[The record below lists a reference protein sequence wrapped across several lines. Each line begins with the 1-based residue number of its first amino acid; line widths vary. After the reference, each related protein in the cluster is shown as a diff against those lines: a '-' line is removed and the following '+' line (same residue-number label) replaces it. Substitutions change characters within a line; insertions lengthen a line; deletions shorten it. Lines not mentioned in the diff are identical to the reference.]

1 MEEALFQKILVANR
15 GEIAIRVMRACRE
28 LGIKTVA
35 VYSDADKK
43 ALFAMYADEAAHV
56 GAAPASQSYLNMEKI
71 IEIAKQT
78 GCDAIHPGYGF
89 LSENSKFSRRC
100 KEEGIT
106 FIGPSADVIDQ
117 LGSKIESRKIAKKAD
132 IPTVPGTEGA
142 VKELEEAI
150 EIGRQIG
157 YPALIKASAG
167 GGGIGMRV
175 VNSEEEFKD
184 ALETT
189 MRLAGSAFGD
199 PSVFIEKYILNPRH
213 IEIQIL
219 ADNYDNV
226 IYLGDRECSIQRR
239 HQKLIEEAPSPIMT
253 PELRKEMGEAA
264 VRAAKAVGYSNAG
277 TVEFIY
283 SEGKYYFLEVNTR
296 LQVEH
301 GITELITGV
310 DLVKEQIRVAAGK
323 KLTMTQEDVSIRGHA
338 IECRIN
344 AEDPLNDFA
353 PSPGKIRRY
362 RSSGGPGI
370 RVDSGVH
377 TGYTISPFY
386 DSMISKLCAYG
397 STRDEA
403 IARMERALY
412 EYVVIG
418 VTTNIPFHKAVMENA
433 EFRKGNLSTRFIE
446 DNHIVD
452 AVNKI
457 LKRDSEKG
465 ATLASALDNEE
476 VVVAA
481 ITAAVGSYISN
492 IAEIENKKKG
502 KKK

>member
-1 MEEALFQKILVANR
+1 MFQKILVANR

-28 LGIKTVA
+28 MDIKTVA
-35 VYSDADKK
+35 VYSDADNK
-43 ALFAMYADEAAHV
+43 ALFAMYADEAAYV
-56 GAAPASQSYLNMEKI
+56 GKAPASQSYLNIEKI
-71 IEIAKQT
+71 IEVAKQT
-78 GCDAIHPGYGF
+78 GCDAVHPGYGF
-89 LSENSKFSRRC
+89 LSENSKFARRC
-100 KEEGIT
+100 AEEGIV
-106 FIGPSADVIDQ
+106 FIGPSADVIDK
-117 LGSKIESRKIAKKAD
+117 LGSKIESRKIAKAAN
-132 IPTVPGTEGA
+132 IPTVPGTEDA
-142 VKELEEAI
+142 VQDLDEAI
-150 EIGRQIG
+150 AIGKEIG

-175 VNSEEEFKD
+175 VNSESEFKE
-184 ALETT
+184 ALEST
-189 MRLAGSAFGD
+189 MRMAGSAFGD
-199 PSVFIEKYILNPRH
+199 SSVFIEKYILNPRH
-213 IEIQIL
+213 IEIQIM
-219 ADNYDNV
+219 ADKFGNV

-264 VRAAKAVGYSNAG
+264 IRAAKAVGYSNAG

-283 SEGKYYFLEVNTR
+283 SDGKYYFLEVNTR

-310 DLVKEQIRVAAGK
+310 DLVKAQIRVAAGMELGMK
-323 KLTMTQEDVSIRGHA
+323 QEDVSIRGHA

-377 TGYTISPFY
+377 TGYTISPYY

-397 STRDEA
+397 ADRDEA
-403 IARMERALY
+403 IARMKRALY

-418 VTTNIPFHKAVMENA
+418 VTTNIPFHKAVMENE
-433 EFRKGNLSTRFIE
+433 EFRKGNLSTKFID
-446 DNHIVD
+446 DNNIVD
-452 AVNKI
+452 AVHDI
-457 LKRDSEKG
+457 LKRDSAKG

-481 ITAAVGSYISN
+481 ITAAVGSYIAN

-502 KKK
+502 KKKK

>member
-1 MEEALFQKILVANR
+1 MFQKILVANR

-28 LGIKTVA
+28 MDIKTVA
-35 VYSDADKK
+35 VYSDADNK
-43 ALFAMYADEAAHV
+43 ALFAMYADEAAYV
-56 GAAPASQSYLNMEKI
+56 GPAPASQSYLNMEKI
-71 IEIAKQT
+71 IEVAKQT
-78 GCDAIHPGYGF
+78 GCDAVHPGYGF
-89 LSENSKFSRRC
+89 LSENSKFARRC
-100 KEEGIT
+100 AEEGIT
-106 FIGPSADVIDQ
+106 FIGPSADVIDK
-117 LGSKIESRKIAKKAD
+117 LGSKIESRKIAKAAN
-132 IPTVPGTEGA
+132 IPTVPGTEDA
-142 VKELEEAI
+142 VKDADEAI
-150 EIGRQIG
+150 LVAKDIG
-157 YPALIKASAG
+157 YPVLIKASAG

-213 IEIQIL
+213 IEIQIM
-219 ADNYDNV
+219 ADKFGNV

-264 VRAAKAVGYSNAG
+264 IRAAKAVGYSNAG
-277 TVEFIY
+277 TVEFIF
-283 SEGKYYFLEVNTR
+283 SNGKFYFLEVNTR

-310 DLVKEQIRVAAGK
+310 DLVKAQIRVAAGFE
-323 KLTMTQEDVSIRGHA
+323 LGMTQEDVSIRGHA

-377 TGYTISPFY
+377 TGYTISPYY

-397 STRDEA
+397 EDRDEA
-403 IARMERALY
+403 IARMKRALY

-418 VTTNIPFHKAVMENA
+418 VTTNIPFHKAVMENE
-433 EFRKGNLSTRFIE
+433 EFKKGNLSTRFID
-446 DNHIVD
+446 DNNIVPAIRD
-452 AVNKI
+452 I
-457 LKRDSEKG
+457 LERDSEKG

-476 VVVAA
+476 VVIAA
-481 ITAAVGSYISN
+481 ITAAVSSYMSSV
-492 IAEIENKKKG
+492 AEIENKGG
-502 KKK
+502 KK